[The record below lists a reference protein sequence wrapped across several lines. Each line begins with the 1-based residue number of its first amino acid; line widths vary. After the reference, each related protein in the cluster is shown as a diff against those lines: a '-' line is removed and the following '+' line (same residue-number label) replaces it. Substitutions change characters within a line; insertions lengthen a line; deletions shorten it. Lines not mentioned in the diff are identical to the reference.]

1 MRNDSCVFKKWN
13 SSRTLTNQ
21 CPFSLLLALV
31 QQGAPIQTA
40 LVAGMTA
47 TVIVRDGKDS
57 RWSDISSS
65 WSALVGGVS
74 DLFRGTQDIQKSLAG
89 SMAPPR

>member
-1 MRNDSCVFKKWN
+1 LPNVDPVYTWVR
-13 SSRTLTNQ
+13 
-21 CPFSLLLALV
+21 LAQRVPVRIKIEQL
-31 QQGAPIQTA
+31 PEDIP

-74 DLFRGTQDIQKSLAG
+74 DLFRGTQDI
-89 SMAPPR
+89 

>member
-1 MRNDSCVFKKWN
+1 MHPRALYTWV
-13 SSRTLTNQ
+13 R
-21 CPFSLLLALV
+21 LAQRIPVRIKIEQL
-31 QQGAPIQTA
+31 PEDIP

-57 RWSDISSS
+57 RWSDIASS

-74 DLFRGTQDIQKSLAG
+74 DLFRGTQDI
-89 SMAPPR
+89 